1 MCGITGFWDLKSRNY
16 NLEILVSK
24 MTDAIKQRGP
34 DSDGIWISSQDGL
47 ALGHRRLSIV
57 DLSPQGHQ
65 PMISSSGRS
74 VITYNGEIFN
84 SQEIR
89 NELINSGLVKNK
101 QFTSSSDTQT
111 ILEAC
116 EAWGIEA
123 TCKKLIGMFAFA
135 IFDKKNKILSL
146 ARDRVGIKPLYWGIQ
161 NGNVFFASQPKSF
174 FEHHDFIKQ
183 INHQS
188 VSLYLEY
195 GYVPEPFSIF
205 QDIKKVQAGSIVHI
219 NNEGKLNENIYW
231 SLEEVATRKDPSF
244 TNFKKDDWIDYTHN
258 LIDDSIKRRMLA
270 DVPLGA
276 FLSGGIDSSL
286 VVAMMQKNSAT
297 PVKTFTIGFE
307 EDNYNEAHYAK
318 KIAEHLKTDHYE
330 FYLNSKQSQEI
341 IPSIPAWCDE
351 PFSDSSQIPTL
362 LVSKMAR
369 QHVTVCLSGDGGD
382 ELFAGY
388 NRYLLTHKVLK
399 NLSYIPD
406 IFLKIISKIIDT
418 IPVGSLNKLS
428 LLSKKIPPLIGDKLN
443 KFNNLCLKSDQNDF
457 FKNIITCW
465 HEVKDLYKNFY
476 PCDIFPKVPKGLSD
490 IQGMQYIDMLTYLS
504 GDILTKVDRASMWVS
519 LEARVPLLDHR
530 LIEFSW
536 QIPDH
541 LKIHG
546 NSGKWL
552 LKQVLKKYVPENLF
566 ERQKMGFGVPID
578 SWLRDDLND
587 WANDLL
593 DKKNLQENGFDDV
606 LVHRIWKE
614 HNSKKFN
621 WSNKLWNILMFQQW
635 KKFWGL

>member
-1 MCGITGFWDLKSRNY
+1 
-16 NLEILVSK
+16 
-24 MTDAIKQRGP
+24 
-34 DSDGIWISSQDGL
+34 
-47 ALGHRRLSIV
+47 
-57 DLSPQGHQ
+57 
-65 PMISSSGRS
+65 

-89 NELINSGLVKNK
+89 NELINSGLVKNE

-161 NGNVFFASQPKSF
+161 NSNVFFASQPKSF
-174 FEHHDFIKQ
+174 FEHHDFVKQ
-183 INHQS
+183 INHKS
-188 VSLYLEY
+188 VNLYLQY

-205 QDIKKVQAGSIVHI
+205 QDINKVQAGSVIHI
-219 NNEGKLNENIYW
+219 DNEGHFKQNTYW
-231 SLEEVATRKDPSF
+231 SLEEVSTKKDPHF
-244 TNFKKDDWIDYTHN
+244 TNFKKEDWIDYSHN

-318 KIAEHLKTDHYE
+318 KIAEHLKTDHHE

-362 LVSKMAR
+362 LVSKMAKK
-369 QHVTVCLSGDGGD
+369 HVTVCLSGDGGD

-406 IFLKIISKIIDT
+406 SFLKIISKIIDT
-418 IPVGSLNKLS
+418 IPVGLLNKLS
-428 LLSKKIPPLIGDKLN
+428 LLSKKIPPLIGDKFN
-443 KFNNLCLKSDQNDF
+443 KFNNLCLKSEQNDF
-457 FKNIITCW
+457 FKNIVTCW
-465 HEVKDLYKNFY
+465 HEAKDLYKNFY
-476 PCDIFPKVPKGLSD
+476 PYDIFPKIPEGLSE
-490 IQGMQYIDMLTYLS
+490 IQAMQYIDMLTYLS
-504 GDILTKVDRASMWVS
+504 GDILTKVDRASMWVG

-536 QIPDH
+536 QIPDY
-541 LKIHG
+541 LKIRG

-578 SWLRDDLND
+578 NWLRSDLND

-593 DKKNLQENGFDDV
+593 DAKKLEDNGFDQL
-606 LVHRIWKE
+606 LVHRIWQE

-621 WSNKLWNILMFQQW
+621 WSNKLWNILMYQQW